1 MINKKNVI
9 ALFAGLMFASVPM
22 INVFADKTDDY
33 ENAPQPVHP
42 MDGVY
47 AINQDGKNVSNS
59 SQSTSANSDANVI
72 ITKGYLTLDAVPDL
86 SFGIVGQGG
95 SGNNTTLKLAGN
107 NSMIDDNGNQDGLLR
122 VTDSR
127 DAKNSS
133 DLDGYKV
140 TAKLGNFNKIGSNDS
155 SSQSNWTLN
164 LNQPSDISN
173 ANNRNVVS
181 FINASLVSGGNSSQT
196 VMKTTTAST
205 GTTSAYYKNANNAS
219 LNLSNNVD
227 PGKYAAPITWT
238 LTPGTATAND
248 SDSKQQ

>member
-1 MINKKNVI
+1 MIKSKTLI
-9 ALFAGLMFASVPM
+9 TAFASLLFVATPFT
-22 INVFADKTDDY
+22 NVFADKTSDY
-33 ENAPQPVHP
+33 EDAPQPVHP
-42 MDGVY
+42 MDSVY
-47 AINQDGKNVSNS
+47 AINSDGKNVSNS
-59 SQSTSANSDANVI
+59 SNSTSANSDANVI

-127 DAKNSS
+127 DAKSS

-140 TAKLGNFNKIGSNDS
+140 TAKLGNFNKIGSNNS
-155 SSQSNWTLN
+155 SSQNNWTLN
-164 LNQPSDISN
+164 LNQPSDVSN
-173 ANNRNVVS
+173 ANNNNVVS
-181 FINASLVSGGNSSQT
+181 FINASLVSDGNSSQT
-196 VMKTTTAST
+196 VMKTTAANT

-248 SDSKQQ
+248 SNSK